1 MCKGIFCGL
10 GSVPISRETVA
21 STADAAML
29 SRPRFMLDAAD
40 TPGRRANVFGAKAS
54 VWARGLLFWRIQAL
68 DRIGTYLR
76 SFLLM
81 TVIHGKKL

>member
-1 MCKGIFCGL
+1 
-10 GSVPISRETVA
+10 
-21 STADAAML
+21 
-29 SRPRFMLDAAD
+29 MLDAAD